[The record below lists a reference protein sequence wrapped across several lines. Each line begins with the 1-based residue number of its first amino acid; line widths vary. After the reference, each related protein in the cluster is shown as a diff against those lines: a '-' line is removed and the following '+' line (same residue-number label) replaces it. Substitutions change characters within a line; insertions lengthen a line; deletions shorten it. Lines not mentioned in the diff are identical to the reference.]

1 MIEIVF
7 FIGSFVILVA
17 LNLLT
22 AWKARQAEARYP
34 PEGRFV
40 SVNGRRLHYV
50 RQGQGNPQAVVLLH
64 GSDGFWQD
72 FQDIIGPLST
82 RCDVIAFDRPGHGYS
97 DIPDSEDCAPDAQAD
112 TIRLALCQIGI
123 TKPVLVGHSWSGA
136 LLMAYALK
144 YPDEVAGLTLLAGWV
159 YAPDVPPSWLLRVPP
174 IPLLGPLAVSTLLV
188 VVKNHFLRKIL
199 TEAFAPDPVP
209 ADYARLATA
218 LWLRWPRQVQT
229 FARENTA
236 DRAVMR
242 ANSERY
248 RGIQVPVVIVAGEQD
263 TFVPPRAHALRLHDA
278 LPRSEL
284 RMLPHAGHELPQT
297 RPQAVLDAIDRCCT
311 LAQAASLRDT
321 DAQQH
326 TDVPPKRDRQPDADI
341 APALS
346 SSLPGVSGINTRARE
361 LVMRYGW
368 NAMSYQLLNPDMEH
382 WFSCDGEAVIG
393 FMRRNRVRVVAGAP
407 VCAHEKLTAVVTE
420 FERAASEQGDSVCY
434 FGASS
439 RLQTALRDL
448 PPHDMLPVGAQ
459 PVWTPAG
466 WPDILK
472 KNSSL
477 RAQVN
482 RARNKGVTVTEWP
495 AERASRSA
503 GLQRCLDAWMAT
515 HPLPPLH
522 FLTEAVTLD
531 RLADRRLFVAT
542 PQEDKKDKE
551 DKKDRENQRE
561 AQEDQ
566 ESVTG
571 FLIATP
577 VPDRNGWLIE
587 QIARSPNAPNGT
599 VELLVDAMMHA
610 FAAEGCAYVTL
621 GMAPLSRRANVSSD
635 SEAPPRLWLR
645 LLLSWVRA
653 HGTRFYNFEGLD
665 AFKAKFRPDVWEPL
679 YAISNETR
687 FSPRTLYA
695 IAAAFSDGP
704 PPLALSLAM
713 LSALK
718 QEIVW
723 LRARLHSEK

>member
-1 MIEIVF
+1 MIT
-7 FIGSFVILVA
+7 ILLSLLLLVLIAA

-22 AWKARQAEARYP
+22 AWKARRAEARYP
-34 PEGRFV
+34 PAGQFV
-40 SVNGRRLHYV
+40 CVNGRRLHYV

-72 FQDIIGPLST
+72 FQAVIGTLSM
-82 RCDVIAFDRPGHGYS
+82 RYDVIAFDRPGHGYS
-97 DIPDSEDCAPDAQAD
+97 DTPDNADCAPDAQAD
-112 TIRLALCQIGI
+112 TIRLALCQLGI
-123 TKPVLVGHSWSGA
+123 TKPILVGHSWSGA

-144 YPDEVAGLTLLAGWV
+144 YPEDVAGLTLLAGWV
-159 YAPDVPPSWLLRVPP
+159 YAPDTPPYWLLRVPA

-188 VVKNHFLRKIL
+188 VVKGYFLRQNL
-199 TEAFAPDPVP
+199 VQAFAPDPVD
-209 ADYARLATA
+209 AEYAHLAAA
-218 LWLRWPRQVQT
+218 LWQRWPRQAQT

-242 ANSERY
+242 ANSDRY
-248 RGIQVPVVIVAGEQD
+248 SGLQIPVVIVAGEQD
-263 TFVPPRAHALRLHDA
+263 TIVLPHAHALRLHAA
-278 LPRSEL
+278 LPHSEL
-284 RMLPHAGHELPQT
+284 RMLPHTGHELPQA
-297 RPQAVLDAIDRCCT
+297 RPQPVIDAIERCST
-311 LAQAASLRDT
+311 LAHAASVIEKEEAEAVKKNGKQDTLTSPNRRESDLDT
-321 DAQQH
+321 DLP
-326 TDVPPKRDRQPDADI
+326 DVLT
-341 APALS
+341 AL
-346 SSLPGVSGINTRARE
+346 LPNVSGINTRARE

-393 FMRRNRVRVVAGAP
+393 FTRRNRVRVVAGAP
-407 VCAHEKLTAVVTE
+407 VCAHEKLAAVVRE
-420 FERAASEQGDSVCY
+420 FERAAAAQGDSVCY

-439 RLQTALRDL
+439 RLQIALDGL
-448 PPHDMLPVGAQ
+448 PPHDRLPVGAQ
-459 PVWTPAG
+459 PVWKPAG
-466 WPDILK
+466 WPDILR

-482 RARNKGVTVTEWP
+482 RARNKGVLVAEWP
-495 AERASRSA
+495 AERATQSL

-531 RLADRRLFVAT
+531 RLADRRLFVAM
-542 PQEDKKDKE
+542 PQEE
-551 DKKDRENQRE
+551 REN
-561 AQEDQ
+561 
-566 ESVTG
+566 VFG

-587 QIARSPNAPNGT
+587 QITRSPNAPNG
-599 VELLVDAMMHA
+599 VAELLVDAMMRA

-621 GMAPLSRRANVSSD
+621 GMAPLSRRANISND
-635 SEAPPRLWLR
+635 SNISENPPRLWLR

-665 AFKAKFRPDVWEPL
+665 AFKAKFRPDIWEPL
-679 YAISNETR
+679 YAISNEPR

-695 IAAAFSDGP
+695 IAAAFSDSP
-704 PPLALSLAM
+704 PPLALSRAL

-718 QEIVW
+718 QELVW
-723 LRARLHSEK
+723 LRVRLHSERKPQ